1 MSIRRKANE
10 WFQRKYGKVTEPVYT
25 SKYYLPEESWPKKS
39 VWWLHIPLSVIDRV
53 SYINILCEKLP
64 NSEDFY
70 YLKVP
75 SKFLLTHQEKFH
87 YVNNKISLYLSTES
101 KSLFIELR
109 GKGNLDFSKFLV

>member
-64 NSEDFY
+64 NSKDFY

-87 YVNNKISLYLSTES
+87 YVNNKISLYLSTEPES
-101 KSLFIELR
+101 FLVEIR
-109 GKGNLDFSKFLV
+109 GKGNLDFSKFLI